1 MKRKKMIRKIRKKKI
16 KIHQHL
22 QAAVAHHQAAARMS
36 NLEIS

>member
-1 MKRKKMIRKIRKKKI
+1 MKRKKMIRIKEI

-22 QAAVAHHQAAARMS
+22 QAAVAHHQVAARMS

>member
-1 MKRKKMIRKIRKKKI
+1 MKRKKMIRIKEI

-22 QAAVAHHQAAARMS
+22 RAAAAHHQVVARMS